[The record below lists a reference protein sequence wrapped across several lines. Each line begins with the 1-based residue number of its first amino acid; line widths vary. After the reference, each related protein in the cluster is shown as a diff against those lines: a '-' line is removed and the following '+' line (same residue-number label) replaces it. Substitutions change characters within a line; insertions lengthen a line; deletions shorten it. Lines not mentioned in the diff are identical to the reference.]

1 MAQDYRRAKLRG
13 KSFKGKDLEGADFSY
28 SDIRGADFA
37 EANLKGANFSYVKAG
52 LQRRWAIVLIL
63 FALLLSALSG
73 FLSAIG
79 GSLVGI
85 LLLDSNRE
93 NLYVG
98 IVSLFV
104 LVLFF
109 VITIHRGVGAAFGFM
124 ALSVTCAGLAAVGWA
139 GIVAVTWAGGTT
151 NAGAMGL
158 AQIVAVVVTGA
169 VAVVS
174 TILGTVVI
182 AGAVTLAGAVAG
194 FFAVACT
201 ICTAALSG
209 GVTIMA
215 TRVNFI
221 AGSVAI
227 AMPLATIEDGI
238 AVSML
243 LLSSYVALRALFQ
256 DEKQYLIRNLALGLA
271 TRHGTSFQDSNL
283 TDVDFTSARL
293 KNTNLSKANL
303 TRTDWFKVQKLDVT
317 VVGKSYLNNSK
328 IRKLVIHK
336 DLHNKNLDGWDLQ
349 GLNLR
354 GANLVDASLVGTKF
368 NHADLRNADIS
379 RANLTRSQVDKTDF
393 RGAILTG
400 AYIENWGITFETK
413 LEGVNCEYIFMR
425 VPNKENPNPRRLPT
439 NWDEQFQPGEFTQFF
454 SPLSKVSNS

>member
-37 EANLKGANFSYVKAG
+37 EANLKGANFSHAKAG

-85 LLLDSNRE
+85 LLIDSNRE

-104 LVLFF
+104 LIVFF
-109 VITIHRGVGAAFGFM
+109 VMTIYRGVSAAFGFM

-139 GIVAVTWAGGTT
+139 GIVAVTWAGGTAH
-151 NAGAMGL
+151 AGAMGL
-158 AQIVAVVVTGA
+158 AQVVAVVVTGA
-169 VAVVS
+169 VAVVA

-182 AGAVTLAGAVAG
+182 AGVVTLAGTVAG
-194 FFAVACT
+194 YFAVTCT
-201 ICTAALSG
+201 ICIAAALSG
-209 GVTIMA
+209 GVAIMA
-215 TRVNFI
+215 TRVNLI
-221 AGSVAI
+221 AGTVAI
-227 AMPLATIEDGI
+227 AI
-238 AVSML
+238 AVLMI

-256 DEKQYLIRNLALGLA
+256 DEKQHLIRNLALGLA
-271 TRHGTSFQDSNL
+271 TRHGTNFQDSDL
-283 TDVDFTSARL
+283 TDVDFTQAKL

-303 TRTDWFKVQKLDVT
+303 TRTCWFKVQKLDAA
-317 VVGKSYLNNSK
+317 VVGKSYLSNSK
-328 IRKLVIHK
+328 IRQLVIYK
-336 DLHNKNLDGWDLQ
+336 DLHNKNFDGWDLQ
-349 GLNLR
+349 GLNLSD
-354 GANLVDASLVGTKF
+354 ANLVDASLVATKLTSA
-368 NHADLRNADIS
+368 NLQNADIS

-400 AYIENWGITFETK
+400 AYIDNWGITAETK
-413 LEGVNCEYIFMR
+413 LESIHCEYIFMR
-425 VPNKENPNPRRLPT
+425 VPNKDNPNPRRLPA

-454 SPLSKVSNS
+454 SPLSKASNS

>member
-28 SDIRGADFA
+28 SDIRGVDFT

-85 LLLDSNRE
+85 LLIDSNRE

-104 LVLFF
+104 LVMFF
-109 VITIHRGVGAAFGFM
+109 LITIYRGVGAAFGFM
-124 ALSVTCAGLAAVGWA
+124 AMSVTCAGLAAVGWA

-151 NAGAMGL
+151 SAGAMGL

-169 VAVVS
+169 VAVVA

-194 FFAVACT
+194 FFAVTCA
-201 ICTAALSG
+201 ICTAAALSG
-209 GVTIMA
+209 GVAIMA
-215 TRVNFI
+215 TRVNLI

-227 AMPLATIEDGI
+227 AI
-238 AVSML
+238 AVSMII
-243 LLSSYVALRALFQ
+243 LSSYVALRALFE
-256 DEKQYLIRNLALGLA
+256 DEKQNLIRNLALGLA
-271 TRHGTSFQDSNL
+271 TKHGTNFQDSDL
-283 TDVDFTSARL
+283 SDVDFTRARL

-303 TRTDWFKVQKLDVT
+303 TRTCWFEVQKLDVAI
-317 VVGKSYLNNSK
+317 VGKSYLNNPK
-328 IRKLVIHK
+328 IRQLVIHK
-336 DLHNKNLDGWDLQ
+336 DLHNRNFDGWDLQ

-354 GANLVDASLVGTKF
+354 GANLVDGSFIGTKF
-368 NHADLRNADIS
+368 NQADLRGADIS

-393 RGAILTG
+393 RGATLTG
-400 AYIENWGITFETK
+400 AYIENWGITLETK
-413 LEGVNCEYIFMR
+413 LEDVNCQYIFMR
-425 VPNKENPNPRRLPT
+425 VPNKDNPNPRRLPA

-454 SPLSKVSNS
+454 SPLSKASNN